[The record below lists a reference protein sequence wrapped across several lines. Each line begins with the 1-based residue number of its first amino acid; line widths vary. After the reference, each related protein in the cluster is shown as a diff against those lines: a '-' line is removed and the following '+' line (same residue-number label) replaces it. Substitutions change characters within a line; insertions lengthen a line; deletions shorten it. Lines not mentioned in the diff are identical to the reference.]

1 MSQRHDDAD
10 QVEHDP
16 TGMRELLGSLPDPGP
31 MPDHLVARITAAL
44 QQESRARAEGSGT
57 ADAEPVPGW
66 SPPPAPE
73 ALTAAGGLAGPG
85 DAGDAAVVPLR
96 RRRMWVLGAAAA
108 AVVVLGL
115 GGVVVD
121 RLSEGGL
128 VASLG
133 VSQGGDDAG
142 TAESAADG
150 AAPESAAVAE
160 DSDLGVV
167 VVATGTDYS
176 AASLGGLAAVLPTT
190 PGTDGGGTAL
200 RDDDGASGGL
210 AAPSAARSCA
220 DGLGIAPGEAVT
232 VDLSTFDGHDAAV
245 VVATAADGTAR
256 AWAVERGCTATDPGV
271 IEGPVRVG

>member
-44 QQESRARAEGSGT
+44 QQESRARAGGSGNGDV
-57 ADAEPVPGW
+57 APVSGW
-66 SPPPAPE
+66 PPPPAPE
-73 ALTAAGGLAGPG
+73 ALTAASGLAGPG
-85 DAGDAAVVPLR
+85 DAGDADVVPLR
-96 RRRMWVLGAAAA
+96 RRRAWVLGAAAA

-115 GGVVVD
+115 GGIVVD

-133 VSQGGDDAG
+133 VSQSGDDAG
-142 TAESAADG
+142 VAESAAGG

-160 DSDLGVV
+160 DAALGVV
-167 VVATGTDYS
+167 VVATGTDYT
-176 AASLGGLAAVLPTT
+176 ATSLGGLAAVLPTT
-190 PGTDGGGTAL
+190 PGTDAGTAL
-200 RDDDGASGGL
+200 RDDTGASGGL

-220 DGLGIAPGEAVT
+220 DGLGIAPAEAVT

-256 AWAVERGCTATDPGV
+256 AWAVERSCTATDPGV